1 MIRLRNPPLIIN
13 EEQRM
18 RNKEYIKQGIEKKL
32 KKIEKILYVNVN
44 GIGDKVISLKSP
56 SQLAQADIVSKVE
69 TKSERI
75 QKVDMKRDR

>member
-1 MIRLRNPPLIIN
+1 
-13 EEQRM
+13 M

-44 GIGDKVISLKSP
+44 GIGDKVTSLKSP